1 MKVRVGLKLRIIFI
15 LLPLIQASCISTKR
29 TIPVDARPLAALTA
43 SRADLLHS
51 LEDQSKRIHTLQGTI
66 ALDASSGGN
75 AQPRKGWAAFRRLP
89 LAALEFDR
97 IARNVAPYLR

>member
-43 SRADLLHS
+43 NALAGLPRVAAAPLV
-51 LEDQSKRIHTLQGTI
+51 QI
-66 ALDASSGGN
+66 AANGAPSVDANS
-75 AQPRKGWAAFRRLP
+75 AVVR
-89 LAALEFDR
+89 
-97 IARNVAPYLR
+97 